1 MESGL
6 TIAFVCLGK
15 THSTIESYKKFGDK
29 YWDDAL
35 NNKSKIGYYFAYYY
49 QQKYVY
55 IHKIINI
62 LQPKERPKDMEW
74 ESTKQIL
81 CLSKKLKEFTW
92 HEWIT
97 GIGFGAPFTPKY
109 RQSNTNSWSYNEFQI
124 NYKMFNFINF
134 KNIVENQ
141 TNHIDPP
148 LMVKKDFDE
157 RSEHELE
164 SEVENSEDEN
174 EIISKHKDV
183 INDYIKTQEA
193 ETLRILKE
201 KKAKKMR
208 KHIDQ
213 LREKRKANIK
223 TEITKIMNEIKSLQ
237 TKVLNLNKFLESV
250 DTGMHDDELIK
261 EETDNMTSSI
271 LL

>member
-97 GIGFGAPFTPKY
+97 GIGFGSPYTPKY
-109 RQSNTNSWSYNEFQI
+109 RMVNTNSWSCNELKNHRDFKKFDFI
-124 NYKMFNFINF
+124 NFINIME
-134 KNIVENQ
+134 KQPININTQLLVKEN
-141 TNHIDPP
+141 
-148 LMVKKDFDE
+148 
-157 RSEHELE
+157 
-164 SEVENSEDEN
+164 
-174 EIISKHKDV
+174 
-183 INDYIKTQEA
+183 
-193 ETLRILKE
+193 
-201 KKAKKMR
+201 
-208 KHIDQ
+208 
-213 LREKRKANIK
+213 
-223 TEITKIMNEIKSLQ
+223 
-237 TKVLNLNKFLESV
+237 
-250 DTGMHDDELIK
+250 
-261 EETDNMTSSI
+261 
-271 LL
+271 